1 MRSECTA
8 GIHSPSQP
16 CPSEAGLWPVIASP
30 HTLAHANLG
39 TGLGSPWGH
48 QHSDAGEDSQGTPYS
63 HQEASAEPG
72 AIPAM
77 GRMAG
82 GGAGHPGQGTS
93 WERVSWTW
101 PPQRNQGGWPWN
113 AGQGGD
119 RDMRPGL
126 GSGEESLGPSL
137 ELLQSGLVSGSCK
150 GPANCFCLP
159 QPCMAFMP
167 LT

>member
-16 CPSEAGLWPVIASP
+16 CPSEAGLWPVITSP

-72 AIPAM
+72 AIPDM

-119 RDMRPGL
+119 RDMRLGL

-150 GPANCFCLP
+150 GPRKLLLP
-159 QPCMAFMP
+159 PPA
-167 LT
+167 LWLSRL